1 MTGLIGLTAMTA
13 VGNLTAKITKP
24 MGTGSVADRLEAL
37 EHNFRDL
44 DRQLDVVRADLEK
57 RHYELATGLKEE
69 KANRTADIKGLAAAV
84 RDQAV
89 GSVHLQWAG
98 LWLFIAGAVYGTVP
112 DGVFILR

>member
-1 MTGLIGLTAMTA
+1 MTA